1 MKNLYKQSGQ
11 GMASFIVATVFV
23 LVPIFLGLNYLAKLG
38 DLKHK
43 THEATRYA
51 VWERTVWREGSS
63 SNYVSKSTAEINNEI
78 AVRVYGKSSL
88 PINSVT
94 DKSASLSKPE
104 LDANL
109 YIWNEEVRTALLK
122 TYSGGELAHLTID
135 DHKPAGGLSEKVNEA
150 VDKIGLNEKGVYE
163 VDLKHAIA
171 IPRILKKELSDAL
184 GGGKDLEFNGKA
196 AILAESWAAPNPEFV
211 DDRVKKTL
219 LTEALNT
226 PTFEAFRA
234 TIGFFHPEV
243 SRLEPGIVEEDR
255 VPCQR
260 LVGADGECD

>member
-1 MKNLYKQSGQ
+1 MKNLHKQSGQ

-51 VWERTVWREGSS
+51 VWERTVWKEGSS

-88 PINSVT
+88 SINSVT

-122 TYSGGELAHLTID
+122 TYSGGELAHLAID
-135 DHKPAGGLSEKVNEA
+135 NHKPAGGLAEKVNEA
-150 VDKIGLNEKGVYE
+150 IDKIGLNEKGVYE
-163 VDLKHAIA
+163 VNLKHSIA
-171 IPRILKKELSDAL
+171 IPRVLKTELFEAL
-184 GGGKDLEFNGKA
+184 GGKDLEFDSKA
-196 AILAESWAAPNPEFV
+196 AILAESWAAPNPGFV
-211 DDRVKKTL
+211 DGRVKKTL
-219 LTEALNT
+219 VTAALNT
-226 PTFEAFRA
+226 SEFEAFRT
-234 TIGFFHPEV
+234 TIGFFHPEIN
-243 SRLEPGIVEEDR
+243 RLKPGIVEEER